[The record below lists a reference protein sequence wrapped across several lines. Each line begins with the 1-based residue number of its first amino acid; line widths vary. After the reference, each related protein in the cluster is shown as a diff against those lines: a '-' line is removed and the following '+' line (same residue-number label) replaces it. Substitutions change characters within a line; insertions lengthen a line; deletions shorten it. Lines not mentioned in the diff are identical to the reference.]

1 MKLDYKKFLGQI
13 MHTRQLVIILLIGI
27 GLMVLPGLFSRGT
40 EEAAVPQRVEAPD
53 RRAYEKELE
62 ERLSAILSTL
72 RGVSQVSVMVTLE
85 DSGETYY
92 AQNESS
98 DLKNTADG
106 THREDNRQSDGSLAL
121 KNDAGGGQSP
131 VKLKTVTPRVSGV
144 LVTAKGVGEAA
155 VQTDVIN
162 AVRAVL
168 DVPAHRVQ
176 VLEKA

>member
-1 MKLDYKKFLGQI
+1 
-13 MHTRQLVIILLIGI
+13 MHTKQLVIILLIGI
-27 GLMVLPGLFSRGT
+27 GLMVLPGLLSPRT
-40 EEAAVPQRVEAPD
+40 ARETIAKSVEAPE

-62 ERLSAILSTL
+62 ERLSSILSTL
-72 RGVSQVSVMVTLE
+72 RGVSHVSVMVTLE

-106 THREDNRQSDGSLAL
+106 AHREDNRQSDGSLAL

-131 VKLKTVTPRVSGV
+131 VTLKTATPRVSGV
-144 LVTAKGVGEAA
+144 LVTARGVGETG
-155 VQTDVIN
+155 VQADVIH